1 MSYSNNDLKTEAME
15 KKTLKFE
22 KIASNLSTVNVEMKS
37 SSELSNVSYKV
48 DIQHSDMLVIQRLVD
63 V

>member
-22 KIASNLSTVNVEMKS
+22 KTASNLSTVNVEMKS